1 MTSDKERIRYYL
13 KNRVRGYYNRKTYEE
28 ISFALQIPL
37 HTVREYVRA
46 LRDEGMLI
54 AFLSGHNICVS
65 EKFDENTR
73 ARVDGTLRRLGTW
86 LRSA

>member
-1 MTSDKERIRYYL
+1 MINDKERIRHYL
-13 KNRVRGYYNRKTYEE
+13 KTRVRGYFNRKTYED
-28 ISFALQIPL
+28 ISFALQLPL
-37 HTVREYVRA
+37 HTVREQVRA

-73 ARVDGTLRRLGTW
+73 ARVNGTLRRLGTL

>member
-1 MTSDKERIRYYL
+1 MKREKERVRYYL
-13 KNRVRGYYNRKTYEE
+13 KTRARGYYNRKTLDQV
-28 ISFALQIPL
+28 SFALQIPL
-37 HTVREYVRA
+37 HLVRESVRE

-73 ARVDGTLRRLGTW
+73 AQVNSTLRRLGSL